1 MRRVE
6 VRFSIFALLLSLS
19 CGQVK
24 RETNEIHFKVQGTLA
39 LSGGPEEGGCG
50 GPAGQGR
57 GGFYMMEP
65 TRKYEVTYR
74 AWTDADGRTWLD
86 GGNAGCTLEVASL
99 DVLKTTDTPCIIAK
113 GSVMD
118 VWGIYETVYS
128 YLEVDLEAGT
138 FRAKERSRVIAA
150 GNEARETCSI
160 VEGSVEELP

>member
-1 MRRVE
+1 MMLGGIV
-6 VRFSIFALLLSLS
+6 LSLIALG

-24 RETNEIHFKVQGTLA
+24 RESNELHIKVHGTLA
-39 LSGGPEEGGCG
+39 LSGGPEEGSCG
-50 GPAGQGR
+50 GPAGQGK

-65 TRKYEVTYR
+65 TRKYEITYR

-86 GGNAGCTLEVASL
+86 GGDAGCKLEVESL
-99 DVLKTTDTPCIIAK
+99 EVLKAKDTPCIIAE
-113 GSVMD
+113 GSAMD

-128 YLEVDLEAGT
+128 HLEVDLDAGT

-160 VEGSVEELP
+160 AEGRAEKL